1 MLYLNYKLKSKSI
14 PLVVIFLLLVDFGI
28 IFIYLTDNLAGK
40 PFEIVT
46 RLFDLDS
53 EISISTWY
61 SSIQYFC
68 IFILSTLFCF
78 YQIKRDTKN
87 LYLLALPAIFF
98 LMSAD
103 EIVQMHE
110 WLGVKSDYWFSMGNR
125 RATPFPMTGIW
136 VFVLGLPFITFF
148 LFYTYTLKKYFSV
161 NQSSINKLIIGMIIM
176 LTGALGFELL
186 SNFIDV
192 RYWFIEVVFEE
203 GLEMIGATIMF
214 WAVYELV
221 KDCYLIKEQNLNIN
235 HINYKQDS
243 EL

>member
-1 MLYLNYKLKSKSI
+1 MAYFDYILKSKNI
-14 PLVVIFLLLVDFGI
+14 PLVVIFLLLVDLVICFV
-28 IFIYLTDNLAGK
+28 YLADNLTGK

-46 RLFDLDS
+46 RLFNLNS
-53 EISISTWY
+53 ESSISTWY
-61 SSIQYFC
+61 SSIKYFC
-68 IFILSTLFCF
+68 IFILSALFCF
-78 YQIKRDTKN
+78 YQIKRNTIN
-87 LYLLALPAIFF
+87 LYLLALPAIFI

-110 WLGVKSDYWFSMGNR
+110 WFGLKSDYWFSMGNR

-136 VFVLGLPFITFF
+136 MFVLGLPFLIFF

-161 NQSSINKLIIGMIIM
+161 NQSSINKLIIGMIVM

-192 RYWFIEVVFEE
+192 RYLFIEVLFEE
-203 GLEMIGATIMF
+203 GLEMIGATIML

-221 KDCYLIKEQNLNIN
+221 EDCYLIKELNI
-235 HINYKQDS
+235 KQ
-243 EL
+243 EAEVKKRE